1 MIKQLSD
8 IACVDLNS
16 YMSDYYMKCLN
27 DLANCLNMLRISLG
41 TTLVFRARASLVIK
55 PCFDVYHHL
64 KVTYLTK
71 FELGVRDL
79 AWRRSLKQSCSV

>member
-16 YMSDYYMKCLN
+16 YMSDYYINCLN

-41 TTLVFRARASLVIK
+41 TTLVFSAKASLVI
-55 PCFDVYHHL
+55 
-64 KVTYLTK
+64 
-71 FELGVRDL
+71 
-79 AWRRSLKQSCSV
+79 